1 MSEIYSLGERILIF
15 SIISIFSIV
24 SSLVYL
30 FCRIER
36 KKTTVF
42 IFLLCL
48 LYSSLFVFLNIIA
61 MFDLIFSQ
69 QKGFEKFSKVILK
82 YYEIFDYIDK
92 ILGYIIFPIII
103 YYLES
108 GHYSFFRKLLDGIF
122 GALCDLYKTL
132 ILSFR
137 IILFGVL
144 LALLIIYR
152 KHFGLNNNPIDYFFI
167 ILDCYAVIDIYICV
181 GFFMAQVG
189 EDYKRIKK
197 ENLIKRYYR
206 YSVTKIIQKAE
217 NYINKM
223 HHLYEVL
230 NKEIQDYKKDK
241 SSSYYKFLE
250 NTLHKIDEKLKAYE
264 SQSKGVND
272 KNNINNFYPLSTERN
287 LKSND
292 NNLDVLNNIQNLKNP
307 NDKNDQSEINKDK
320 RVENQNEKIKEKEK
334 KKKEDPFTCKK
345 NFKKYVRRIDKLKK
359 LYKEIE
365 KEKENDLENIGNNKK
380 GTCGDFFLAIAF
392 IIEVVTDFILPIVLD
407 SEEDYIDEDD
417 KYEKEKSMFGLAVA
431 VIIAILFSVVWNS
444 YTIITIYSTKRRRY
458 ISGDFLYD
466 KQIND
471 NLSLLKSVQLICG
484 FSFSLVYCN
493 LYFWKTLDKKKVF
506 GKPHYYQKIIIPDYT
521 IKNGISVY
529 MIVKII
535 IIIVSIIAALKYTSN
550 KISVFKNDLAEYNSI
565 CGDSKYDQDNELY
578 KIIAEKQDIYNILRN
593 N

>member
-144 LALLIIYR
+144 LALIIYR
-152 KHFGLNNNPIDYFFI
+152 KRFGLNNNPIDYFFI

-197 ENLIKRYYR
+197 ENLVKRYYR

-320 RVENQNEKIKEKEK
+320 GVENQNEKIKEKEK
-334 KKKEDPFTCKK
+334 KEDPFTCKK
-345 NFKKYVRRIDKLKK
+345 KFKKYVRRIDKLKK

-365 KEKENDLENIGNNKK
+365 KEKENDLENQRNNKK
-380 GTCGDFFLAIAF
+380 CTCGKIIHFLAFAMAVI
-392 IIEVVTDFILPIVLD
+392 TDFILPIGLNM
-407 SEEDYIDEDD
+407 EENFIDDD
-417 KYEKEKSMFGLAVA
+417 DEFEKEKSIFGLAVGVIFTILISA
-431 VIIAILFSVVWNS
+431 VCNS
-444 YTIITIYSTKRRRY
+444 YTFITIYSSKRRRY

-466 KQIND
+466 KEIND

-493 LYFWKTLDKKKVF
+493 LYFWKTLDKIGVF
-506 GKPHYYQKIIIPDYT
+506 GKPNYYQQIIIPDYT

-535 IIIVSIIAALKYTSN
+535 IIIISIIAALKYTSN